1 MTELID
7 LNPKQTSFVFD
18 ADALWYLAN
27 DVQIKELVM
36 KLQSSSGNVVLT
48 PNLIEFKRMYG
59 GEVPTVNEEL
69 EFFRSTGESTFG
81 EVPISH
87 AVVEP
92 VAALARQFGNARIC
106 RKGLTDIV
114 TDGLKAYYVKETGSL
129 KRCGG
134 IGDILAGT
142 IGTFTHYG

>member
-1 MTELID
+1 
-7 LNPKQTSFVFD
+7 
-18 ADALWYLAN
+18 
-27 DVQIKELVM
+27 M

-69 EFFRSTGESTFG
+69 EFFRSTGEITFG

-114 TDGLKAYYVKETGSL
+114 TDGLKAYFVKETGSL

>member
-1 MTELID
+1 MR
-7 LNPKQTSFVFD
+7 
-18 ADALWYLAN
+18 
-27 DVQIKELVM
+27 
-36 KLQSSSGNVVLT
+36 LQSNSGNVVLT
-48 PNLIEFKRMYG
+48 PNLIEFKRMYA
-59 GEVPTVNEEL
+59 GEVPTLNEEL
-69 EFFRSTGESTFG
+69 EFYKSTGDSSFG
-81 EVPISH
+81 EVLTSH

-92 VAALARQFGNARIC
+92 ISSLAKQFGNARIC

-142 IGTFTHYG
+142 IGTFTQYG